1 MARIMTEEQ
10 ENDIER
16 LPSAWKPLVRKTL
29 ERNIKMTTEDIL
41 GIWELP
47 QPWDVQ
53 GNMVDI
59 AWLKTGNVKSG
70 LKHGWKMEGSA
81 LGIKGTGRPILA
93 FYYNDTLLVA
103 AVTVATNG
111 YIVRPNLG
119 SSTDVEYAGLH
130 EDLRARLTRECHS
143 PAPYNSSA
151 ALH

>member
-70 LKHGWKMEGSA
+70 LKHGWKMEVQ
-81 LGIKGTGRPILA
+81 L
-93 FYYNDTLLVA
+93 
-103 AVTVATNG
+103 
-111 YIVRPNLG
+111 
-119 SSTDVEYAGLH
+119 SSVGVCLDSWTPLPRKA
-130 EDLRARLTRECHS
+130 
-143 PAPYNSSA
+143 
-151 ALH
+151 